1 MKKIR
6 QREVEI
12 LLVEDDD
19 VDAESV
25 IRGFRNAKIANT
37 ITVARDGVEA
47 FKLLR
52 GNGETGLNRPNLVL
66 LDLNMPRMNGIEFLQ
81 KLRQDDRFNDT
92 VVFVLTTSS
101 AEEDRVESYRQHI
114 AGYMVKSDVGPS
126 FKKAVAMLEH
136 YWTTVVLPE

>member
-1 MKKIR
+1 MNRIR

-52 GNGETGLNRPNLVL
+52 GNGEAGLNRPNLVL

-81 KLRQDDRFNDT
+81 KLRQDDRYNDT
-92 VVFVLTTSS
+92 VVFVLTTSA
-101 AEEDRVESYRQHI
+101 AEEDRIESYRQHI

-126 FKKAVAMLEH
+126 FKKAVTMLEH